1 MTEKLKNMLTGN
13 LLFTASIATILPVR
27 SAGHEN
33 FMGYGSLCPW
43 APVSS
48 IILLGLGIA
57 QVLFVRKISG
67 EEKDE

>member
-27 SAGHEN
+27 SAAQEN
-33 FMGYGSLCPW
+33 LLGYGSLCPW

-48 IILLGLGIA
+48 VILLCLGIA
-57 QVLFVRKISG
+57 RILFVRKISG
-67 EEKDE
+67 EDKDE